1 MNRKGLPGI
10 LPSSKKTVVRLAAMN
25 EFPQVITIAVV
36 ANDPLARA
44 GLAALLAAE
53 PGCDVV
59 AQMNLA
65 EWLADLQS
73 ADAVNE
79 WQPTQMDGVVWDVGW
94 EPLPALADED
104 PFPLPVV
111 ALLPDETAVPQLW
124 SLGVQAMLRRDAPTA
139 AIVSALQAGLHGLA
153 TLEPD
158 FVTVVLPNAAF
169 ANDTLPE
176 FTELTAREN
185 EVLYLLA
192 EGLTNKAIAHRLE
205 ISDHTVKFHV
215 NAILGKLN
223 AQSRTEAVVQA
234 TRLGLLLL

>member
-1 MNRKGLPGI
+1 
-10 LPSSKKTVVRLAAMN
+10 VVRLPAMN
-25 EFPQVITIAVV
+25 EISQTVSVAIV

-59 AQMNLA
+59 GQMSLA
-65 EWLADLQS
+65 DWLADLQ
-73 ADAVNE
+73 AAEAINE
-79 WQPTQMDGVVWDVGW
+79 WPQAQLDGVIWDIGW
-94 EPLPALADED
+94 EPLAALPDEE

-111 ALLPDETAVPQLW
+111 ALLPDDTAVPQLW
-124 SLGVQAMLRRDAPTA
+124 SLGIQAMLRRDAPAA
-139 AIVSALQAGLHGLA
+139 AIVAAMQVALHGVAALD
-153 TLEPD
+153 PD
-158 FVTVVLPNAAF
+158 FVTAVLPTPPLAT
-169 ANDTLPE
+169 DTLPE
-176 FTELTAREN
+176 FSELTPRES

-192 EGLTNKAIAHRLE
+192 EGLTNKAIAHQLE